1 MLVSLMCLSSKYTL
15 YIIYRPN
22 FPRLH
27 ARCES
32 TNRSSRIKQYKYN
45 ITNRNKQAFA
55 KIFLREIEKRN
66 FTPPYALSRWFSA
79 CYGRFGALLNDLIIG
94 IIDQLWI
101 LNIINNQKQG
111 AKIQQS
117 QKREMEKSSSNSSRK
132 KSVIFK
138 QLRHRQLK

>member
-1 MLVSLMCLSSKYTL
+1 MIL
-15 YIIYRPN
+15 P
-22 FPRLH
+22 
-27 ARCES
+27 
-32 TNRSSRIKQYKYN
+32 
-45 ITNRNKQAFA
+45 
-55 KIFLREIEKRN
+55 
-66 FTPPYALSRWFSA
+66 PPYALSRWLSV
-79 CYGRFGALLNDLIIG
+79 CYGCFRALLNDLIIG